1 MLTADPS
8 CVMGRGEVDFTS
20 LRSPR
25 VTGQLELI
33 GGGLRP
39 ARWSGEQVPAVY
51 EPCLLALSRRVDS
64 QLGAS
69 FARELVNGRAVSPC
83 SWKSRAWAID
93 PHPSLVDIE
102 PVGEADSSLSRGRGH
117 DVRVARYFVA
127 IAESRCNS
135 TSPGTGAVQ

>member
-1 MLTADPS
+1 MLTADHS
-8 CVMGRGEVDFTS
+8 RVMGRGEVDS
-20 LRSPR
+20 LHCARKESP
-25 VTGQLELI
+25 VNGNSS
-33 GGGLRP
+33 GGLRP

-51 EPCLLALSRRVDS
+51 EPCLLALPRRVDS

-69 FARELVNGRAVSPC
+69 FACELVNGRAVSPC
-83 SWKSRAWAID
+83 SWKSRTWAID

-117 DVRVARYFVA
+117 GVRVARYFVA
-127 IAESRCNS
+127 IAAARCDS